1 MSGSAALEYGFP
13 STHSTNAVSVAVY
26 VLTLLNSPDSTVSS
40 HINLIFQ
47 CMTYLYVSS
56 IVLGRLYCGMHGFLD
71 VIVGCL
77 LGASI
82 TFVQNLFG
90 PLLDDYVFSASG
102 KQIALVVLVIIILV
116 RIHPEPA
123 DDCPCFDDSVAFAG
137 VIIGVQL
144 GCWHFAKSSIAWSD
158 PSPATIPFRY
168 KDLGLVKTVLRF
180 VLGVFLIF
188 TWREVMK
195 PLLLRTL
202 PPIFRALE
210 KLGLLLPRRF
220 FTRASQYKTVPAHL
234 KDHEVLPSFAEI
246 PSILTNIRH
255 PRRRAISIGPQSEA
269 DAYETLAYREKR
281 RREIA
286 EDGGDTGNVS
296 MSGTQP
302 SKLTRKQ
309 SKLDEYEHM
318 MGTGISRHS
327 PDAIAVMDREPSTE
341 PFPAYDEGK
350 EPDLTEVFSQVKKPR
365 VRYDVEVVTKLVV
378 YSGLTSDTEMAGV
391 FATQHLEKVYGSER
405 QASVLPTEHAQ
416 SEIDNMLLDP
426 MDTSSIKSSPAQQP
440 ETNAQSVGSNP
451 PQNHVQSYSHLGPSF
466 SNEMPRYVA
475 TIDDPYPWGPSLNS
489 PFVRP
494 RFAFSPKSR
503 AASRI
508 KSNPIAIAKPS
519 ANRTKQISFAAQNG
533 STLTG
538 FNHTTRPFWNNRL
551 VNDTS
556 LLSSG
561 VPSVANRG
569 LAWTN
574 FQKINMPSQGHPLK
588 SDRSASVL
596 SGFSSLP
603 RKRSIDEDATSNPL
617 QKVIDDSS
625 NILIAPS
632 AKYRRVDQKGSR
644 LSPILPNV
652 TAPDMAAGPQNGDGC
667 GKADSEPTPTD
678 SSDGNLFVHTGNT
691 NPPVTSSPQDKA
703 IDTLISEPRVQGITS
718 ESQGDIAQ
726 TTTQR
731 AGGNFPAHSHFP
743 PLFTRGPK
751 PVEGPIRPFEVRDV
765 IPQWHDRFPHNPI
778 RIPGSWP
785 EESHFDS
792 IADVRQ
798 GCNDPLRVTPLPKP
812 PALNGLASPEHTFG
826 QQPTGS
832 WQETFYNARNS
843 TVGRVVR
850 KVFSYAWSTVTRL
863 FKPSGVSSRRTAA
876 AVSTSPTRA
885 NLRNFPEQQRQQ
897 LKSHQWRKERG
908 YPTVEHYPFPELSLD
923 IPLYPAGAASQAES
937 TAEVRGR
944 SVSKKPS
951 GTPRQPRKRIGTSGP
966 RTVSLKER
974 GKHGMEKRARV
985 DSLSPRLKRRLL
997 AGTRLSRW
1005 RNARRER
1012 ALAHALETTEHDAV
1026 RPVQTSAQAL
1036 SISPIESRR
1045 STLIQPRA
1053 TIEPKSKPKR
1063 VRFQEPLTE
1072 TPTLTAPTL
1081 LTELA
1086 PHLTPPSPKI
1096 DRVAHRT
1103 EQIVEEKENVPP
1115 APEAAK
1121 TVEHAARDDE
1131 LRTRHDDW
1139 LRTEF
1144 PFGRPVSAVRL
1155 FYPVQKPLPPG
1166 RTESIYAAEWRK
1178 IEEEQKAKQK
1188 PVRVKPEGPAVRP
1201 LPPKW
1206 EAKVSEIKSMPNN
1219 RQIATTLSGD
1229 PLTKRDLATCYTPMA
1244 WLNDEIINSYLALIV
1259 DYLRRSHGNAGRHDK
1274 PRFHAFNT
1282 FFFSNLRDK
1291 GYQSVRRWATRAKI
1305 GGEALLNVDT
1315 VFIPVHNSA
1324 HWTLIVVKPGER
1336 TIEHF
1341 DSLGSLSR
1349 RHVGLVQGWL
1359 RAELASRY
1367 VEEEWTVLPSI
1378 SPQQDN
1384 GSDCGVFLLSTAK
1397 AVAIGLEPLSYG
1409 AKDIGVLRRK
1419 IVAELMNG
1427 GLEGDF
1433 DPTSGGGEP
1442 LL

>member
-1 MSGSAALEYGFP
+1 MRSSPWQQFEQLTKHWEVRMVSECPSLCFD
-13 STHSTNAVSVAVY
+13 STHLFTHLPFLFSLFILSLIFIAAY
-26 VLTLLNSPDSTVSS
+26 LLFMRFSSASLSTVLPSDS
-40 HINLIFQ
+40 HINLQ
-47 CMTYLYVSS
+47 
-56 IVLGRLYCGMHGFLD
+56 
-71 VIVGCL
+71 
-77 LGASI
+77 
-82 TFVQNLFG
+82 
-90 PLLDDYVFSASG
+90 
-102 KQIALVVLVIIILV
+102 
-116 RIHPEPA
+116 
-123 DDCPCFDDSVAFAG
+123 
-137 VIIGVQL
+137 
-144 GCWHFAKSSIAWSD
+144 
-158 PSPATIPFRY
+158 
-168 KDLGLVKTVLRF
+168 
-180 VLGVFLIF
+180 
-188 TWREVMK
+188 
-195 PLLLRTL
+195 
-202 PPIFRALE
+202 
-210 KLGLLLPRRF
+210 
-220 FTRASQYKTVPAHL
+220 
-234 KDHEVLPSFAEI
+234 
-246 PSILTNIRH
+246 
-255 PRRRAISIGPQSEA
+255 
-269 DAYETLAYREKR
+269 
-281 RREIA
+281 
-286 EDGGDTGNVS
+286 
-296 MSGTQP
+296 
-302 SKLTRKQ
+302 
-309 SKLDEYEHM
+309 
-318 MGTGISRHS
+318 
-327 PDAIAVMDREPSTE
+327 
-341 PFPAYDEGK
+341 
-350 EPDLTEVFSQVKKPR
+350 
-365 VRYDVEVVTKLVV
+365 
-378 YSGLTSDTEMAGV
+378 SGLTSDTEMAGV

-405 QASVLPTEHAQ
+405 QARVLPTEHAQ

-519 ANRTKQISFAAQNG
+519 ANRTKQISFAARNG

-603 RKRSIDEDATSNPL
+603 RKRSIDEDATSNPP

-691 NPPVTSSPQDKA
+691 NPSVTSSPQDKA

>member
-1 MSGSAALEYGFP
+1 
-13 STHSTNAVSVAVY
+13 
-26 VLTLLNSPDSTVSS
+26 
-40 HINLIFQ
+40 
-47 CMTYLYVSS
+47 
-56 IVLGRLYCGMHGFLD
+56 
-71 VIVGCL
+71 
-77 LGASI
+77 
-82 TFVQNLFG
+82 
-90 PLLDDYVFSASG
+90 
-102 KQIALVVLVIIILV
+102 
-116 RIHPEPA
+116 
-123 DDCPCFDDSVAFAG
+123 
-137 VIIGVQL
+137 
-144 GCWHFAKSSIAWSD
+144 
-158 PSPATIPFRY
+158 
-168 KDLGLVKTVLRF
+168 
-180 VLGVFLIF
+180 
-188 TWREVMK
+188 
-195 PLLLRTL
+195 
-202 PPIFRALE
+202 
-210 KLGLLLPRRF
+210 
-220 FTRASQYKTVPAHL
+220 
-234 KDHEVLPSFAEI
+234 
-246 PSILTNIRH
+246 
-255 PRRRAISIGPQSEA
+255 
-269 DAYETLAYREKR
+269 
-281 RREIA
+281 
-286 EDGGDTGNVS
+286 
-296 MSGTQP
+296 
-302 SKLTRKQ
+302 
-309 SKLDEYEHM
+309 
-318 MGTGISRHS
+318 
-327 PDAIAVMDREPSTE
+327 
-341 PFPAYDEGK
+341 
-350 EPDLTEVFSQVKKPR
+350 
-365 VRYDVEVVTKLVV
+365 
-378 YSGLTSDTEMAGV
+378 MAGV

-405 QASVLPTEHAQ
+405 QARVLPTEHAQ
-416 SEIDNMLLDP
+416 SEIDNVLLDP

-519 ANRTKQISFAAQNG
+519 ANRTKQISFAARNG

-603 RKRSIDEDATSNPL
+603 RKRSIDEDATSNPP

-691 NPPVTSSPQDKA
+691 NPSVTSSPQDKA

-798 GCNDPLRVTPLPKP
+798 GCNDPPRVTPLPKP

>member
-1 MSGSAALEYGFP
+1 
-13 STHSTNAVSVAVY
+13 
-26 VLTLLNSPDSTVSS
+26 
-40 HINLIFQ
+40 
-47 CMTYLYVSS
+47 
-56 IVLGRLYCGMHGFLD
+56 
-71 VIVGCL
+71 
-77 LGASI
+77 
-82 TFVQNLFG
+82 
-90 PLLDDYVFSASG
+90 
-102 KQIALVVLVIIILV
+102 
-116 RIHPEPA
+116 
-123 DDCPCFDDSVAFAG
+123 
-137 VIIGVQL
+137 
-144 GCWHFAKSSIAWSD
+144 
-158 PSPATIPFRY
+158 
-168 KDLGLVKTVLRF
+168 
-180 VLGVFLIF
+180 
-188 TWREVMK
+188 
-195 PLLLRTL
+195 
-202 PPIFRALE
+202 
-210 KLGLLLPRRF
+210 
-220 FTRASQYKTVPAHL
+220 
-234 KDHEVLPSFAEI
+234 
-246 PSILTNIRH
+246 
-255 PRRRAISIGPQSEA
+255 
-269 DAYETLAYREKR
+269 
-281 RREIA
+281 
-286 EDGGDTGNVS
+286 
-296 MSGTQP
+296 
-302 SKLTRKQ
+302 
-309 SKLDEYEHM
+309 
-318 MGTGISRHS
+318 
-327 PDAIAVMDREPSTE
+327 
-341 PFPAYDEGK
+341 
-350 EPDLTEVFSQVKKPR
+350 
-365 VRYDVEVVTKLVV
+365 
-378 YSGLTSDTEMAGV
+378 MAGV

-405 QASVLPTEHAQ
+405 QARVLPTEHAQ
-416 SEIDNMLLDP
+416 SEIDNVLLDP

-519 ANRTKQISFAAQNG
+519 ANRTKQISFAARNG

-556 LLSSG
+556 LLSS
-561 VPSVANRG
+561 
-569 LAWTN
+569 
-574 FQKINMPSQGHPLK
+574 HPLK

-603 RKRSIDEDATSNPL
+603 RKRSIDEDATSNPP

-625 NILIAPS
+625 NIFIAPS

-691 NPPVTSSPQDKA
+691 NPSVTSSPQDKA

-731 AGGNFPAHSHFP
+731 AG
-743 PLFTRGPK
+743 
-751 PVEGPIRPFEVRDV
+751 
-765 IPQWHDRFPHNPI
+765 
-778 RIPGSWP
+778 
-785 EESHFDS
+785 
-792 IADVRQ
+792 